1 MPTLTIYDVRAA
13 CVSGVGA
20 ARSPDACPPHRP
32 GSRRRS
38 LTSALA
44 ALGFLSALPAGSVMA
59 QAAAAGEWTMPAKD
73 YASTRYSKLA
83 QITPANATRLRAVW
97 TFSTGVLAGH
107 EGQPLVVENTM
118 YVVTPWPNVLY
129 AFDLTQEGY
138 PLKWKYR
145 PDVNP
150 NAIGVSCCDVINR
163 GAFYADGKV
172 IYNLLDGHTV
182 AVNAET
188 GEEVWKT
195 AIADVDEGET
205 TPMAP
210 FVVKDR
216 VFVGAAGGEFGIYGF
231 VKALDLKTGKL
242 LWTARNIGPDA
253 DMLINPGT
261 FKPFYDK
268 GTDLGK
274 STWPGETYKTGG
286 APVWGW
292 MSYDPELDLLYYG
305 VGNPSP
311 YNAEQRVGDNKWT
324 SSILARRPSD
334 GSLVWAYQTT
344 PHDNWDYDAVSTLIL
359 ADVRIGGKVR
369 KALVT
374 FNKNGFQYTL
384 DRATGEVLAAPAYVQ
399 VNWAKSIDLKTG
411 RPVLDSTKQT
421 GASKGNVKGVCPS
434 LEGGVSPASPAAY
447 SPRTGLFYTST
458 NNMCMD
464 FAATE
469 AQHFRGTPYIGA
481 GTPYY
486 AGPGGHLGAFM
497 AWNASTG
504 KKVWELKEH
513 FPNWSGALVT
523 AGDVAFYGTLDGW
536 FKAVNAKTGK
546 LLFKQKVGSGIVGN
560 PITYRGP
567 DGKQYVAVYAGIGGD
582 WFLLAGDV
590 RSDDPADV
598 RAPADP
604 YKDIGRH
611 TSQGG
616 IVWIFGL

>member
-1 MPTLTIYDVRAA
+1 MPTIPR
-13 CVSGVGA
+13 VSSIGIT
-20 ARSPDACPPHRP
+20 PLHFN
-32 GSRRRS
+32 SRRRRRRAM
-38 LTSALA
+38 LALLA
-44 ALGFLSALPAGSVMA
+44 ALGVLPARAASA
-59 QAAAAGEWTMPAKD
+59 QVAADGEWTMPAKD
-73 YASTRYSKLA
+73 YSSTRYSKLA
-83 QITPANATRLRAVW
+83 QITPANATRLRPVW

-107 EGQPLVVENTM
+107 QGQPLVVKNTM

-129 AFDLTQEGY
+129 AFDLTEEGY

-145 PDVNP
+145 PDVSA
-150 NAIGVSCCDVINR
+150 NAIGASCCDVINR
-163 GAFYADGKV
+163 GAFYADGKI

-182 AVNAET
+182 AIDAASGKEL
-188 GEEVWKT
+188 WKT
-195 AIADVDEGET
+195 QFADVAAGET

-216 VFVGAAGGEFGIYGF
+216 VIVGASGGEFGIYGY
-231 VKALDLKTGKL
+231 VKALDLKTGKIV
-242 LWTARNIGPDA
+242 WTARNVGPDA
-253 DMLINPGT
+253 EVLAKEGT

-268 GTDLGK
+268 GSDLGAK
-274 STWPGETYKTGG
+274 SWPDTAYKIGG

-292 MSYDPELDLLYYG
+292 MSYDPELDLVYYG

-311 YNAEQRVGDNKWT
+311 YNAEQRPGDNKWT
-324 SSILARRPSD
+324 GSVLARHPGD
-334 GSLVWAYQTT
+334 GSLVWAYQFT
-344 PHDNWDYDAVSTLIL
+344 PHDNWDYDAVSTMIL
-359 ADVRIGGKVR
+359 ADVKVGGKPR

-384 DRATGEVLAAPAYVQ
+384 DRATGEVLAAAPYVQ
-399 VNWAKSIDLKTG
+399 VTWAKSIDLKTG
-411 RPVLDSTKQT
+411 RPVLDSTKLT

-447 SPRTGLFYTST
+447 SPKSGLFYTST
-458 NNMCMD
+458 NNMCME
-464 FAATE
+464 FAAVPT
-469 AQHFRGTPYIGA
+469 QHVRGTPFIGA
-481 GTPYY
+481 GTPYQ
-486 AGPGGHLGAFM
+486 AGPGGNLGAFM
-497 AWNASTG
+497 AWDASTG
-504 KKVWELKEH
+504 KKVWENKEH

-536 FKAVNAKTGK
+536 FKAVDARTGK
-546 LLFKQKVGSGIVGN
+546 LLSKFKVGSGIVGN
-560 PITYRGP
+560 PISYRGP

-598 RAPADP
+598 RPPSDP